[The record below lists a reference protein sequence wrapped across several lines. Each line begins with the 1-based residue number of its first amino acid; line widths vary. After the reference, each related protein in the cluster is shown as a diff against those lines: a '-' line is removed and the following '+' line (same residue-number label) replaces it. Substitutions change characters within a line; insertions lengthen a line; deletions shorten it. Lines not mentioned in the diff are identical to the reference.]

1 MAEYAAYYSNRLSYE
16 EVEKL
21 IKRNTGQKLLSD
33 QGIWLMVK
41 AKAEEISQA
50 QQQIVTQRLKKGKMP
65 KIETRVNI
73 YDAKAEEVLIFDDGI
88 IVKEQKAKRD
98 GKEVEQ
104 KTRVNTDIV
113 MLEQKD
119 GSYRY
124 LIAGTDK
131 KANELVSLEEVVKS
145 ELMIE
150 YSRRRSALPIVA
162 ITDGAKSIRN
172 SLQLIFGTTITII
185 LDWYHLEKKV
195 YELFSMI
202 GRNKEEK
209 LHHLNFIFPLLW
221 KGHISEVI
229 FYLRNEVKARNSI
242 KLEELISYLLKHKA
256 EIIDYE
262 RRKQAS
268 KPIGSGRMEKG
279 VDQVIGKRQKDNS
292 MSWCSSSSKSLAI
305 LKVVELNGE
314 WDSLWNLPSIAA

>member
-33 QGIWLMVK
+33 QGIWLIVK
-41 AKAEEISQA
+41 AKAAEISQT
-50 QQQIVTQRLKKGKMP
+50 QQHIVTQRLKKGKMP
-65 KIETRVNI
+65 KIETQVDI
-73 YDAKAEEVLIFDDGI
+73 YEARAEEVLIFDDGI

-98 GKEVEQ
+98 GKEAEQ
-104 KTRVNTDIV
+104 KTRINTDIV
-113 MLEQKD
+113 MLEQRD

-131 KANELVSLEEVVKS
+131 EANELVSLEEVVKS

-150 YSRRRSALPIVA
+150 YSRRRSALPVVA

-209 LHHLNFIFPLLW
+209 LQHLNFIFPLLW
-221 KGHISEVI
+221 KGRVSEVI
-229 FYLRNEVKARNSI
+229 FYLCNEVKARNSI

-262 RRKQAS
+262 RRKLAG
-268 KPIGSGRMEKG
+268 KPIGSGRMEKA

-292 MSWCSSSSKSLAI
+292 MSWCSSGSKSLAI

-314 WDSLWNLPSIAA
+314 WDSLWNLPSLAA